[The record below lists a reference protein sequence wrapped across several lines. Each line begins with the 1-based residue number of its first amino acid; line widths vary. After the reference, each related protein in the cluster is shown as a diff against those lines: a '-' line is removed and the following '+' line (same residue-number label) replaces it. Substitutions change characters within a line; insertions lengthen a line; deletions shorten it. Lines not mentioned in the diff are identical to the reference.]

1 MTYPG
6 KRILIHHN
14 FFYFLILSIVFFIP
28 VYGRILPALISL
40 LCLNWLIEGTYIK
53 TCALVFKE
61 RKRTELFSFTFLYI
75 LYLVGMSYSSNL
87 VYGWFD
93 LEVKLS
99 MFLFPL
105 IFATSEPFYLK
116 RGKTNTILVFFI
128 AGCFTSTL
136 LLYGHALYMMVAN
149 HTENA
154 FYYRQ
159 LSWHF
164 NPSYLAMYFTFALAI
179 LGYWLMEGYNFFKRY
194 QVLGTL
200 MLMINFFIFIV
211 LLNSKAGWLSLFM
224 VIIIY
229 TVTLVVLKHKW
240 LTGTVAL
247 LVSVLLFYFCLTL
260 FPGLGERVKQ
270 SGKDLQTMD
279 SPGKDPKSTAERIA
293 VWKSS
298 IEIIK
303 SHTLF
308 GVGTGDVKDA
318 LMERYKANNLT
329 KIMNQKLDAHNQY
342 LQTFISLGIFGLI
355 ILLYMLV
362 FPVIRAFQQK
372 DFIFMI
378 FLAVFAI
385 NIMFESMLEN
395 QAGVIF
401 YALFNV
407 ILYSSCVSG
416 SFDNPFIIPGRQT
429 RNFFLS

>member
-1 MTYPG
+1 
-6 KRILIHHN
+6 
-14 FFYFLILSIVFFIP
+14 
-28 VYGRILPALISL
+28 
-40 LCLNWLIEGTYIK
+40 
-53 TCALVFKE
+53 
-61 RKRTELFSFTFLYI
+61 
-75 LYLVGMSYSSNL
+75 
-87 VYGWFD
+87 
-93 LEVKLS
+93 
-99 MFLFPL
+99 
-105 IFATSEPFYLK
+105 
-116 RGKTNTILVFFI
+116 
-128 AGCFTSTL
+128 
-136 LLYGHALYMMVAN
+136 MMVAN

-303 SHTLF
+303 SHILT